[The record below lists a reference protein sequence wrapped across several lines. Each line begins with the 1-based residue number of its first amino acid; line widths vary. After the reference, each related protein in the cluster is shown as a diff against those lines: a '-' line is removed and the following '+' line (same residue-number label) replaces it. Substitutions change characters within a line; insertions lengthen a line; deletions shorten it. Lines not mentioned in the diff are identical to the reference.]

1 MIIDCHAHLIA
12 PDGLY
17 AHRANLIANGGY
29 HFGQPKISDD
39 ALAASAAQNVAALD
53 EVGTDLQLLSPRP
66 YQQGHSM
73 TPSSLVEPWI
83 AAHNDTIARTV
94 AMHPDRF
101 AGVAGLPVVPGEPV
115 ERAFGELERAVNDLA
130 FVGVLVNPDPY
141 EGTGNAPT
149 LNERYWYPLYEKLIE
164 LDVPMQIHSAG
175 CYSGRE
181 SYSEHFITEESI
193 AILSLLRG
201 EVFER
206 FPSLRVIISH
216 GGGSVPYQIG
226 RWQAERLLPLLGGGP
241 DSERFEVSL
250 KRFWFDTVLHNPP
263 SLELL
268 LRTVGPDRVLFG
280 TERPGSGSAM
290 NPDTGH
296 DFDDLKPVIDKIDF
310 LGDADRR
317 AIYQDN
323 ARTVF
328 PRLAQRMAGSRPAMQ
343 DLIEGGR

>member
-1 MIIDCHAHLIA
+1 MIIDSHAHLIA

-17 AHRANLIANGGY
+17 AYRANLIANGGY

-39 ALAASAAQNVAALD
+39 ALAACAAKNVAALD

-73 TPSSLVEPWI
+73 TPSSLVVPWI

-101 AGVAGLPVVPGEPV
+101 AGVAGLPIVPGEPV
-115 ERAFGELERAVNDLA
+115 ARAFGELERAVNDLA
-130 FVGVLVNPDPY
+130 FVGVLINPDPH
-141 EGTGNAPT
+141 EGTGHAPA
-149 LNERYWYPLYEKLIE
+149 LNERYWYPLYEKLVE

-201 EVFER
+201 KVFER
-206 FPSLRVIISH
+206 FPALRVIISH
-216 GGGSVPYQIG
+216 GGGSVPYQVG
-226 RWQAERLLPLLGGGP
+226 RWQAERLLPLLGGSP
-241 DSERFEVSL
+241 DCERFEVSL

-310 LGDADRR
+310 LDDADRQ

-328 PRLAQRMAGSRPAMQ
+328 PRLAQRLADS
-343 DLIEGGR
+343 

>member
-1 MIIDCHAHLIA
+1 VIIDSHAHLIA

-17 AHRANLIANGGY
+17 AYRANLIANGGY
-29 HFGQPKISDD
+29 HFGEPKITDD
-39 ALAASAAQNVAALD
+39 DLAACAEKNVRALD
-53 EVGTDLQLLSPRP
+53 EVGTDMQLLSPRP

-94 AMHPDRF
+94 AMHPKRF
-101 AGVAGLPVVPGEPV
+101 AGVAGLPIVPGEPV
-115 ERAFGELERAVNDLA
+115 ERAFGELRRAIDDLG

-141 EGTGNAPT
+141 EGTGQAPT
-149 LNERYWYPLYEKLIE
+149 LNERYWYPLYEKLVE
-164 LDVPMQIHSAG
+164 LDVPMQVHSAS

-193 AILSLLRG
+193 AILSLLRSQ
-201 EVFER
+201 VFTD

-226 RWQAERLLPLLGGGP
+226 RWQAERLLPLLGGSQ
-241 DSERFEVSL
+241 DAERFEVSL
-250 KRFWFDTVLHNPP
+250 KRFWFDSVLHNPR

-268 LRTVGPDRVLFG
+268 LHTVGAQRVLFG

-296 DFDDLKPVIDKIDF
+296 HFDDLKPVIDGIGF
-310 LGDADRR
+310 LNNADRQ
-317 AIYQDN
+317 AIFEDN
-323 ARTVF
+323 AKAVF
-328 PRLAQRMAGSRPAMQ
+328 PRLAKRLSQS
-343 DLIEGGR
+343 

>member
-1 MIIDCHAHLIA
+1 MIIDSHAHLIA

-17 AHRANLIANGGY
+17 AYRANLIANGGY

-39 ALAASAAQNVAALD
+39 ALAACAAQNVAALD
-53 EVGTDLQLLSPRP
+53 EVGTDMQLLSPRP
-66 YQQGHSM
+66 YQQGQSM
-73 TPSSLVEPWI
+73 TPSSLVAPWI

-94 AMHPDRF
+94 AMYPDRF

-115 ERAFGELERAVNDLA
+115 KRAFGELERAVNDLA
-130 FVGVLVNPDPY
+130 FVGVLVNPDPC
-141 EGTGNAPT
+141 EGAGNAPT
-149 LNERYWYPLYEKLIE
+149 LNEPYWYPLYEKLVE

-226 RWQAERLLPLLGGGP
+226 RWQAERLLPLLGGSP
-241 DSERFEVSL
+241 DCERFEISL

-268 LRTVGPDRVLFG
+268 LHTVGPDRVLFG
-280 TERPGSGSAM
+280 TERPGSGSAV

-296 DFDDLKPVIDKIDF
+296 DFDDLKPVIDKIGF
-310 LGDADRR
+310 LDDADRR

-328 PRLAQRMAGSRPAMQ
+328 PRLAQRLAGC
-343 DLIEGGR
+343 

>member
-1 MIIDCHAHLIA
+1 VIIDSHAHLVA

-17 AHRANLIANGGY
+17 AYRANLIANGGF
-29 HFGQPKISDD
+29 HFGKPKISDG
-39 ALAASAAQNVAALD
+39 ALAACAAQNVAALD
-53 EVGTDLQLLSPRP
+53 EVGTDIQLLSPRP

-94 AMHPDRF
+94 QMHPDRF
-101 AGVAGLPVVPGEPV
+101 AGVAGLPIVPGQPV
-115 ERAFGELERAVNDLA
+115 EQAFGELERTVNELG

-141 EGTGNAPT
+141 EGTGHSPA

-164 LDVPMQIHSAG
+164 LDVPMQVHSAG

-201 EVFER
+201 DVFER
-206 FPSLRVIISH
+206 YPQLRVIISH

-226 RWQAERLLPLLGGGP
+226 RWQAERLLPLLGGEA
-241 DSERFEVSL
+241 DAERFEVSL
-250 KRFWFDTVLHNPP
+250 KRFWFDSVLHNPP

-268 LRTVGPDRVLFG
+268 LRTVGPDRVVFG
-280 TERPGSGSAM
+280 TERPGSGSAL
-290 NPDTGH
+290 NPATGR
-296 DFDDLKPVIDKIDF
+296 DFDDLKPLIDKMDF
-310 LGDADRR
+310 LSDADRR
-317 AIYQDN
+317 AIYEEN
-323 ARTVF
+323 ALALF
-328 PRLAQRMAGSRPAMQ
+328 PRLARRLVRP
-343 DLIEGGR
+343 

>member
-1 MIIDCHAHLIA
+1 MIIDSHAHLIA
-12 PDGLY
+12 PDSLY
-17 AHRANLIANGGY
+17 AYRANLIANGGY
-29 HFGQPKISDD
+29 HFGKAKISDD
-39 ALAASAAQNVAALD
+39 ALAACAAQNIAAID

-73 TPSSLVEPWI
+73 SPSSLVEPWI
-83 AAHNDTIARTV
+83 AAHNDTVARTV

-101 AGVAGLPVVPGEPV
+101 AGVAGLPILPGEPV
-115 ERAFGELERAVNDLA
+115 ERAFGELERAVNDLG

-149 LNERYWYPLYEKLIE
+149 LNEQYWYPLYEKLVE

-201 EVFER
+201 EVFGH

-226 RWQAERLLPLLGGGP
+226 RWQAERLLPLLGGSP

-296 DFDDLKPVIDKIDF
+296 HFDDLKPVIDKIDF
-310 LGDADRR
+310 LSDADRE
-317 AIYQDN
+317 AIYEDN

-328 PRLAQRMAGSRPAMQ
+328 PRLAQRLARP
-343 DLIEGGR
+343 

>member
-1 MIIDCHAHLIA
+1 MIIDSHAHLVA

-17 AHRANLIANGGY
+17 AYRANLIANGGY
-29 HFGQPKISDD
+29 HFGKPKITDE
-39 ALAASAAQNVAALD
+39 ALAACAAQNVAALD
-53 EVGTDLQLLSPRP
+53 EVGTDMQLLSPRP
-66 YQQGHSM
+66 FQQGHSM

-83 AAHNDTIARTV
+83 AAHNDTIARTI

-101 AGVAGLPVVPGEPV
+101 AGVAGLPIVPGEPV
-115 ERAFGELERAVNDLA
+115 ERAFGELDRAIGELG
-130 FVGVLVNPDPY
+130 FVGVLINPDPY
-141 EGTGNAPT
+141 EGSGVSPT
-149 LNERYWYPLYEKLIE
+149 LNERYWYPLYEKLVE

-201 EVFER
+201 EVFR
-206 FPSLRVIISH
+206 TFPTLKVIISH

-226 RWQAERLLPLLGGGP
+226 RWQAERLLPLLGGSAE
-241 DSERFEVSL
+241 SERFEVSL
-250 KRFWFDTVLHNPP
+250 KQFWFDSVLHNPP

-268 LRTVGPDRVLFG
+268 LRTVGPERVLFG

-296 DFDDLKPVIDKIDF
+296 HFDDLKPVIDKIAF
-310 LGDADRR
+310 LSDADRR
-317 AIYQDN
+317 AIYEEN

-328 PRLAQRMAGSRPAMQ
+328 PRLVLPA
-343 DLIEGGR
+343 

>member
-1 MIIDCHAHLIA
+1 MIIDSHAHLIA

-17 AHRANLIANGGY
+17 AYRANLIANGGY

-39 ALAASAAQNVAALD
+39 ALAACAAQNVAALD
-53 EVGTDLQLLSPRP
+53 EVGTDMQLLSPRP

-73 TPSSLVEPWI
+73 TPSSLVAPWI

-94 AMHPDRF
+94 AMYPDRF

-115 ERAFGELERAVNDLA
+115 KRAFGELERAVNDLA
-130 FVGVLVNPDPY
+130 FVGVLVNPDPC
-141 EGTGNAPT
+141 EGAGNAPT
-149 LNERYWYPLYEKLIE
+149 LNEPYWYPLYEKLVE

-226 RWQAERLLPLLGGGP
+226 RWQAERLLPLLGGSP
-241 DSERFEVSL
+241 DCERFEVSL

-280 TERPGSGSAM
+280 TERPGSGSAV

-296 DFDDLKPVIDKIDF
+296 DFDDLKPVIDKIGF
-310 LGDADRR
+310 LDDADRR

-328 PRLAQRMAGSRPAMQ
+328 PRLAQRLAGS
-343 DLIEGGR
+343 